1 ARYAFTGW
9 SGDSTDVANATTI
22 VMTAPKSA
30 TAVWETQYL
39 LTIVSLYGTPQ
50 GGGWHAADGSVS
62 VSVESTVTVNGTA
75 YRFTGWTGGA
85 TSSSASFDVT
95 MVGPKTLTANWEAV
109 ANQPQSGLGNL
120 WVWLGLLAVIFF
132 LIVLFFW
139 RRRKREDEPVEE
151 SPQEPPP
158 T

>member
-1 ARYAFTGW
+1 
-9 SGDSTDVANATTI
+9 
-22 VMTAPKSA
+22 
-30 TAVWETQYL
+30 
-39 LTIVSLYGTPQ
+39 
-50 GGGWHAADGSVS
+50 
-62 VSVESTVTVNGTA
+62 
-75 YRFTGWTGGA
+75 
-85 TSSSASFDVT
+85 